1 MIELFNGKTT
11 FVWNIWN
18 IIGLFFLIAGGII
31 EFWVRKLLVKKA
43 DFSDQLF
50 TMLLKINFKHQLL
63 KIGPFKYVRHPLY
76 TGMLIQGTGMGLLS
90 QSIYGSLFILIGLA
104 FLIPRIQIEEIMLIE
119 EFGNEYRE
127 YQKSTKKIIPFV
139 Y

>member
-76 TGMLIQGTGMGLLS
+76 KGMLIQETGMGFTFS
-90 QSIYGSLFILIGLA
+90 KYIWLI
-104 FLIPRIQIEEIMLIE
+104 IHSNRI
-119 EFGNEYRE
+119 GVSNSAHSNRRNHAH
-127 YQKSTKKIIPFV
+127 
-139 Y
+139 